1 MQVQTIEIT
10 KYGMAKD
17 LELKQHQISEEIGD
31 DEVMIEVRYSGINF
45 ADIVMRLGMYRDAP
59 PKPFVPGYEVSG
71 IVKKVGAKVE
81 RFKVGEEVMAGTRFG
96 GYASHVVLPHWQVL
110 KVNNGLSLKE
120 ASSVPVNFLTAYI
133 ALHEFARVREGD
145 KVLIDCATGGVGVYA
160 IQMAKA
166 AGADVVG
173 LTSSKSK
180 IDFIKELGARAYT
193 HEEFEANPERDF
205 NFILNSRGGK
215 SLKYQF
221 KILAMSGQLCC
232 IGLQAAIRDGKSSF
246 YEKVKSIIQT
256 PWYPLLLLVMNSK
269 SVSGFNALKYFDDDK
284 WLKKHLQNI
293 ENSPFKPHVGA
304 VFSANDVAKAHEFL
318 EQKKAKGK
326 VVLEWNH

>member
-10 KYGMAKD
+10 KYGSAKD
-17 LELKQHQISEEIGD
+17 LELKEKKIQDEIGEE
-31 DEVMIEVRYSGINF
+31 EVLIEVKYSGINF
-45 ADIVMRLGMYRDAP
+45 ADIVMRLGMYKDAP

-71 IVKKVGAKVE
+71 VVKKVGSKVD

-96 GYASHVVLPHWQVL
+96 GYASHIVVPQWQVL
-110 KVNNGLSLKE
+110 KINNEMSLE
-120 ASSVPVNFLTAYI
+120 QACSVPVNFITSYI
-133 ALHEFARVREGD
+133 ALHEFARVRAGD

-180 IDFIKELGARAYT
+180 LDFITELGARAFT
-193 HEEFEANPERDF
+193 HEEFEKNPEKNF
-205 NFILNSRGGK
+205 TFILNSRGGK

-221 KILAMSGQLCC
+221 KILSMSGQLCC
-232 IGLQAAIRDGKSSF
+232 IGLQAAIKDGKSSLF
-246 YEKVKSIIQT
+246 EKFKSILQT

-269 SVSGFNALKYFDDDK
+269 MVSGFNALDYFEDDQ
-284 WLKKHLQNI
+284 WLKKNLKNI
-293 ENSPFKPHVGA
+293 EESTIKPHVGA
-304 VFSANDVAKAHEFL
+304 VFKATDVASAHEFL

-326 VVLEWNH
+326 VILDWTH